1 MAAQHH
7 HAALELSPSTKFQVP
22 PTKMS
27 NLLAYRLKMK
37 LPKSEHPEE
46 YLKHVRV
53 IQCMANNCQLQCN
66 HCSKVFKGRPHRA
79 VCHLIGKTGEGVS
92 VCADFPKE
100 EKMEFIKK
108 V

>member
-1 MAAQHH
+1 
-7 HAALELSPSTKFQVP
+7 
-22 PTKMS
+22 MS

-53 IQCMANNCQLQCN
+53 IQCMADNWQLQCN
-66 HCSKVFKGRPHRA
+66 HCSKVFKGRSHRA

-92 VCADFPKE
+92 VCAEFPKE

-108 V
+108 VYPSLLAEEESQVKESGPQLKNRLL